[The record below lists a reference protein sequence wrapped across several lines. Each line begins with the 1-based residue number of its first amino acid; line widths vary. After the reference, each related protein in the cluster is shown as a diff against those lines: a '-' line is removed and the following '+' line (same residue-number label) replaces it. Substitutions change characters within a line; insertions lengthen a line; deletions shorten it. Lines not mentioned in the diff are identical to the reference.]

1 MWTRSDRVMERK
13 HFIERYT
20 MINFQRTSLLLLL
33 VTLLSGCAATKFD
46 KVGAMSLSIAGQ
58 AAAHSLQQQAAQVS
72 SSLEILPM
80 TISVKEILDCRG
92 VRLGYLRT
100 TCIEHASSSAS
111 GMEPQRKALL
121 GILEKRQKA
130 LKALGDAYLAF
141 GDFANYDAG
150 KETAQAVETAFGKI
164 NTLTGSLNSLLP
176 VGMAIAPITATITK
190 VLGGLGA
197 ISADN
202 RQAELMLATSKDLH
216 TAVDAMI
223 RVLKSEED
231 FTAMR
236 SLMVEL
242 QDEQDRLE
250 KSTLEAGLASSMSVL
265 GPFYSKVAPDITLT
279 SSPLSANVDLATAS
293 AKQVLAQTMS
303 SREKVI
309 ESAYDQ
315 AVTALSAV
323 SAEHQKLESN
333 QGVNVSLILAE
344 VQHLRDIIQ
353 TIGK

>member
-1 MWTRSDRVMERK
+1 MG
-13 HFIERYT
+13 RYT
-20 MINFQRTSLLLLL
+20 MINSRRTSLLLLL
-33 VTLLSGCAATKFD
+33 VAFLSGCAATQFD
-46 KVGAMSLSIAGQ
+46 KAGAKSLSIAGQ
-58 AAAHSLQQQAAQVS
+58 AATHSLQQQAMQVS
-72 SSLEILPM
+72 SSLAILPM

-92 VRLGYLRT
+92 VRSGSDLRT
-100 TCIEHASSSAS
+100 TCIENASSSAS
-111 GMEPQRKALL
+111 SMEPQRKALL
-121 GILEKRQKA
+121 DILRKRQGA

-141 GDFANYDAG
+141 GDFAVYDAG
-150 KETAQAVETAFGKI
+150 KETAQAIETAFGKI

-176 VGMAIAPITATITK
+176 VGMVIAPITATITK

-202 RQAELMLATSKDLH
+202 RQAELMLATSRDLH

-223 RVLKSEED
+223 RILKSEED
-231 FTAMR
+231 FTAMK

-242 QDEQDRLE
+242 QDEQNRLE

-279 SSPLSANVDLATAS
+279 SSPPPANADLATAS
-293 AKQVLAQTMS
+293 AKRVLSQTAS
-303 SREKVI
+303 SREKII

-315 AVTALSAV
+315 AVTTLSAV

-344 VQHLRDIIQ
+344 VQHLRDITQ
-353 TIGK
+353 AIGK